1 MLRRC
6 NMNMNRKLGKYVF
19 SVSAA
24 MIVAMGM
31 MHSVSASE
39 PIYYEGTAAL
49 CAVSTNMFDPL
60 KEKGNNANSL
70 SYMDNLVMVWQI
82 KSPGTP
88 LMNGSEVMHTQWT
101 ETSSGVVFQ
110 TGELVMTPDIY
121 AGTGAFE
128 EKFKFKVNDS
138 AITGVYKGSG
148 DLKGVTATYTLAPA
162 PYVCD
167 LSFDW
172 ASLCPE
178 CVPLPFPNGYDMEG
192 WIEGYDPE

>member
-1 MLRRC
+1 MKRQ
-6 NMNMNRKLGKYVF
+6 LGKYVF
-19 SVSAA
+19 SASAA
-24 MIVAMGM
+24 LLVAMGM
-31 MHSVSASE
+31 MQTVGASE
-39 PIYYEGTAAL
+39 PIYYQGTAAL
-49 CAVSTNMFDPL
+49 CAVSTNMFEPL

-101 ETSSGVVFQ
+101 ETRSGVIFQ

-128 EKFKFKVNDS
+128 EKFKFKIDDS
-138 AITGVYKGSG
+138 AITGVYTGTG
-148 DLKGVTATYTLAPA
+148 DLKGVTGTYALAPA
-162 PYVCD
+162 PYACD
-167 LSFDW
+167 YDFDW
-172 ASLCPE
+172 ASLCAE
-178 CVPLPFPNGYDMEG
+178 CVPFPFPNGYDMEG